1 MSNNIS
7 RKGLAFGALVA
18 IVTSLFAGAPAQAA
32 EVVALDSTYGTSQ
45 VVPAGD
51 NFTLTAT
58 IDSGSYQSLSVRVEN
73 TDAAAAVVSVDNRAA
88 TYTTIATSDA
98 RATLAPGVFTA
109 NSQTISLRATDKTV
123 TSHFTV
129 TVWKD
134 WHNTGVVD
142 GDEASASKVITFL
155 KSGDLAATTRF
166 VTYPTYTNDAR
177 TLKASVE
184 LTNVNTAQ
192 VRNSAT
198 FNGSV
203 SVDFRVGTYDVRDS
217 LTTTARATT
226 TISGD
231 NRFYTGDVTI
241 VDDRNHWFAGAVY
254 TAQAYTGTVAI
265 GAKVSTAAL
274 TNIDPTAA
282 GITLVNGANALTYP
296 GVTTDSRT
304 GDVRKNSAFQV
315 KVTLTG
321 DSKAAVA
328 GQTVKFSVGGTW
340 ATSTIRVTVEGT
352 VYSTSADLRAA
363 SFSKTADADGV
374 ALLNVSV
381 AGSNVASATDLTF
394 SAVVGT
400 RSTGVLTASQTA
412 AAATTVSATPATQAV
427 ELGKAA
433 SVSVTLKDQ
442 FGEAVTSGYEAQALY
457 YDGPGTSASET
468 HAPLTNG
475 AATLA
480 ITVDGTV
487 TGSTRYTI
495 VAREVASNGSYGA
508 SVNARTVA
516 IVTRAAADL
525 VSGYIKIGGNTETL
539 GVRTA
544 AARVSVDAKA
554 LTGAKASA
562 FTAVA
567 QSISGRV
574 VITGDRGT
582 PYAKVT
588 LAGTGLFFVNADG
601 GFDAASTVATAD
613 VDGYFTVTVRS
624 NTTGTATVKVTS
636 GSAAAQSISW
646 TVDAP
651 SAQDATAVVSANDDT
666 AVALVGKT
674 VTVTFSARDTFGNTV
689 TAYGSSSSTPTLTVR
704 VSGDVTRDAYGVD
717 ANGAITVSGV
727 APAATGVAYFTVT
740 LSNDARVVTKQV
752 RVEWVKETVTV
763 DAPEAAT
770 AGQNVDV
777 VVTVLDPNGDP
788 IKGYE
793 VTATSTGVGNLT
805 VAKAT
810 TDVNGQAYLKLFAA
824 TGELG
829 WAYVTATST
838 TGSVVADVA
847 GVQFQAAPTATDN
860 VATLTL
866 AVPAS
871 AQAGTVVDVVAT
883 ATDADG
889 NAVQGAVVSAT
900 STGVGYLAVAGGT
913 TDADGK
919 VTLKLVVTA
928 GENGT
933 ASVVAAAG
941 DVTSEAASVTAG
953 VTDANV
959 TLAKKRVTVDWSFA
973 ANKKVV
979 IVRDGVVIK
988 SFTASSN
995 AADSFSF
1002 NLKKGTHKVSVKV
1015 GGVTLDSQS
1024 YKIK

>member
-32 EVVALDSTYGTSQ
+32 EVVALDSTYGASL

-51 NFTLTAT
+51 TFTLTAT
-58 IDSGSYQSLSVRVEN
+58 IDSGSYQSLNVRVDN
-73 TDAAAAVVSVDNRAA
+73 LDAAAATVLTAGKPSGS
-88 TYTTIATSDA
+88 IATSDA
-98 RATLAPGVFTA
+98 RYESGAGAFTA
-109 NSQTISLRATDKTV
+109 NSQTFSIRGTSTDKT
-123 TSHFTV
+123 SRFQV
-129 TVWKD
+129 TVYRD
-134 WHNTGVVD
+134 WHNAGTLD
-142 GDEASASKVITFL
+142 ADEASTTKTVTFL
-155 KSGDLAATTRF
+155 KAADIAATTSF

-177 TLKASVE
+177 SISARVE

-192 VRNSAT
+192 VRNSASFAST
-198 FNGSV
+198 VTLSI
-203 SVDFRVGTYDVRDS
+203 RVGTYDVRNS
-217 LTTTARATT
+217 SATPTAAPV

-231 NRFYTGDVTI
+231 NRFYGSVLDI
-241 VDDRNHWFAGAVY
+241 ANDSIHWYAGAVY
-254 TAQAYTGTVAI
+254 TAQAYVGTATL
-265 GAKVSTAAL
+265 GAAVSTTAL
-274 TNIDPTAA
+274 TNIDPVSVAIATK
-282 GITLVNGANALTYP
+282 TGANALAAA
-296 GVTTDSRT
+296 G
-304 GDVRKNSAFQV
+304 NSASVRQNAAYQV
-315 KVTLTG
+315 TATLTG
-321 DSKAAVA
+321 DSKAAIA
-328 GQTVKFSVGGTW
+328 GQTVTFTVDGTW
-340 ATSTIRVTVEGT
+340 TTGTARVTVGNGVT
-352 VYSTSADLRAA
+352 STTYATSADLRAA
-363 SFSKTADADGV
+363 AIKATADADGV
-374 ALLNVSV
+374 ATISISTTGFGTFAADSANALTVV
-381 AGSNVASATDLTF
+381 AKA
-394 SAVVGT
+394 GT
-400 RSTGVLTASQTA
+400 RSSATLTTKPAA
-412 AAATTVSATPATQAV
+412 AAATTVAATPASQAV
-427 ELGKAA
+427 VLGSAA

-442 FGEAVTSGYEAQALY
+442 FGEAVTSGYVAQAKY
-457 YDGPGTSASET
+457 NDGPGTAASET
-468 HAPLTNG
+468 YKALTNG

-480 ITVDGTV
+480 LTVDGTV
-487 TGSTRYTI
+487 TGSTRYT
-495 VAREVASNGSYGA
+495 VQARAIAEDGSLGA
-508 SVNARTVA
+508 TVSPVSVLV
-516 IVTRAAADL
+516 VTRAAADL

-544 AARVSVDAKA
+544 AARVSVDAKT
-554 LTGAKASA
+554 LVGATASD
-562 FTAVA
+562 FTAAA

-601 GFDAASTVATAD
+601 KFDAASTVATAD

-928 GENGT
+928 GENGS

-959 TLAKKRVTVDWSFA
+959 TLAGKRVTVDWSFA

-1002 NLKKGTHKVSVKV
+1002 NLKKGTRKVSVKV
-1015 GGVTLDSQS
+1015 GGVTLDSQT